1 MHEQL
6 KKHMGLENSMFL
18 VMVVNKTIEL
28 DVMGLTKKMPLS
40 YIEGMVGAIPVFENR
55 KDAEEYANGQQV
67 VEIGLIT

>member
-1 MHEQL
+1 
-6 KKHMGLENSMFL
+6 MFL